1 MLQSGAQRGAG
12 REGLPGAGKG
22 ETADVGNGSLAVDG
36 VETDLLTALEK
47 TAMFTIV
54 QWARL

>member
-36 VETDLLTALEK
+36 VETVKKMTDDWGL
-47 TAMFTIV
+47 
-54 QWARL
+54 QWGVIT